1 MDAATG
7 ELRVVALAGAG
18 EGFGM
23 PQWLPDGKRIL
34 YQSRP
39 FSPGKSVKSIR
50 ERDLKS
56 GHEREIVSGADLA
69 DDDAGRLT
77 VVLSPDG
84 RSFAHVRE
92 DPATKQGSLNLVAL
106 KDGRTRELVRFGT
119 DNGIMVNGWTPDGKS
134 LIYSQREG
142 SGRLSDGSE
151 YPAFA
156 TSIVSVEG
164 GATPRKIELND
175 PWARQVRVHPDGK
188 RIAFWIPNNTPEQV
202 WLVENVRPKASS
214 TFKR

>member
-1 MDAATG
+1 
-7 ELRVVALAGAG
+7 
-18 EGFGM
+18 M
-23 PQWLPDGKRIL
+23 PQWHPDGKRIL
-34 YQSRP
+34 YESRP
-39 FSPGKSVKSIR
+39 FSPGKSVKSIL

-92 DPATKQGSLNLVAL
+92 DRATKQGSLNLVAL
-106 KDGRTRELVRFGT
+106 KDGRTRELVRFGA
-119 DNGIMVNGWTPDGKS
+119 DKEIMVNGWTPDGKS

-142 SGRLSDGSE
+142 SGRLSDGSA

-156 TSIVSVEG
+156 TWIVPVEG
-164 GATPRKIELND
+164 GATRKIELND

-188 RIAFWIPNNTPEQV
+188 RIVFWIPNNTPEQV
-202 WLVENVRPKASS
+202 WVVENVRPKGPS
-214 TFKR
+214 TLKR